1 MTVGTCGTV
10 ANDNARL
17 HVQQILTA
25 EGLLLRRDQLLKPEL
40 NQPQGCSSDLQ
51 SGPVTIT
58 TGPHSPCWRPWSAVH
73 ASDLKSCDTQSLDAL
88 PTQHKAAQQCH
99 EL

>member
-1 MTVGTCGTV
+1 MTVGMCGTV

-40 NQPQGCSSDLQ
+40 NQPQGCSPDFQ
-51 SGPVTIT
+51 SGPCHHQN
-58 TGPHSPCWRPWSAVH
+58 PA
-73 ASDLKSCDTQSLDAL
+73 TQSLLETLVCSACKR
-88 PTQHKAAQQCH
+88 PQ